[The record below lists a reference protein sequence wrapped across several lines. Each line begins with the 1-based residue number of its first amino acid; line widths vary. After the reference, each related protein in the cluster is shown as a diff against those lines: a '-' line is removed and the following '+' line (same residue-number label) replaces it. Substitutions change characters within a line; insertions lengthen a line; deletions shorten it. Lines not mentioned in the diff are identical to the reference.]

1 LNSWSIATAGNSRGR
16 LLGSP
21 WLTSGSGK
29 RFSESLGWE
38 RKNYTGPRKF
48 YTRLSAL
55 AQGESAK

>member
-29 RFSESLGWE
+29 PFYESPGWGC
-38 RKNYTGPRKF
+38 KNYTEPCKT
-48 YTRLSAL
+48 YARLSAL
-55 AQGESAK
+55 AQGEFRK